1 MQTYTYKEIKA
12 TDEYGM
18 SSWVFLTRRFVY
30 KLTWLFANYTSSTP
44 NQITII
50 SFLFGL
56 LAAYFFLQGTWIN
69 LIFGALLYEMSFL
82 LDYVDGRI
90 ARLKNLKSTFGAY
103 LDIMTDITEYS
114 VIIICLTYGQYLLT
128 NDIFIFLY
136 GFIFM
141 SLELTGITQTYIMG
155 IGRRSKK
162 AADENTY
169 IMKNRF
175 PILVQLK
182 KRIDPENRLNYLVLT
197 STEAETIAFFIFPI
211 IMQIKLGMII
221 GSIILFIFILMLI
234 FYNFLIKNDVK
245 KIEKLI

>member
-12 TDEYGM
+12 TDQYGM
-18 SSWVFLTRRFVY
+18 SSWVFLTKQFVY

-69 LIFGALLYEMSFL
+69 LIFGALLYEISFL

-128 NDIFIFLY
+128 NDISIFLY

-141 SLELTGITQTYIMG
+141 SL
-155 IGRRSKK
+155 
-162 AADENTY
+162 
-169 IMKNRF
+169 
-175 PILVQLK
+175 
-182 KRIDPENRLNYLVLT
+182 
-197 STEAETIAFFIFPI
+197 
-211 IMQIKLGMII
+211 
-221 GSIILFIFILMLI
+221 
-234 FYNFLIKNDVK
+234 
-245 KIEKLI
+245 